1 MDFFNSGMD
10 PCVVLKDI
18 QRKIVNCNQQFLSF
32 YGKIKEEVLGK
43 TIEELRPDERFAHL
57 YKKYDEMALK
67 GKTFTAYHPGFGV
80 DGRAT
85 FYHGITEVLADLDGT
100 ITGVKI
106 SFYDTGKD
114 NLLSIIPSIE
124 FINGKFECDHA
135 NVGKALFEGVFR
147 TVESYVFYYLVRG
160 WAIEAIAKKLDISV
174 SRAQEVKEMVLLKME
189 VSDVDALFE
198 EAARRDMLCNVP
210 KDLLYKP
217 PKNMLSIDSK
227 STKKHYQEYGF
238 DIQKI
243 FLMLAKENDPIK
255 SFSYINLY
263 PDNTAVLLSTHP
275 DRIEAGIKDRSSG
288 SFEMID
294 ALAKE
299 KDRGEYF
306 CYTKEHNGRIILMIC
321 FHHGEWIEVCCFGV
335 ENADVAENMLANEK
349 LRLLSF
355 IHGFLGYAK
364 KIIKSAR
371 KNTILLEG
379 RAPLSP
385 VCRTVVG
392 SDMLSPR
399 EFEIM
404 ELLVRN
410 ISVKLIAKQ
419 FDISPDTVKGHSKRI
434 KEKLGVFSIGQLS
447 ERYWLSSPRKN

>member
-18 QRKIVNCNQQFLSF
+18 HRKIVNCNQQFLDF
-32 YGKIKEEVLGK
+32 YEKCKEEVLGK
-43 TIEELRPDERFAHL
+43 TIDELRPNERFAHL

-67 GKTFTAYHPGFGV
+67 GKTFTAYHPGFNVG
-80 DGRAT
+80 GKAT
-85 FYHGITEVLADLDGT
+85 FYHGITEILADLDGT

-135 NVGKALFEGVFR
+135 NVGKALFEGLFR
-147 TVESYVFYYLVRG
+147 TIESYVFYYLVRG
-160 WAIEAIAKKLDISV
+160 WAIEAIANKLDISV
-174 SRAQEVKEMVLLKME
+174 SRAQEIKEMVLLKME

-198 EAARRDMLCNVP
+198 KAARRDMLCNVP

-227 STKKHYQEYGF
+227 GTNKHYQEYGF

-243 FLMLAKENDPIK
+243 FLMLVKENDPIK

-275 DRIEAGIKDRSSG
+275 DRIEEGIKDRSSG
-288 SFEMID
+288 SFAMID

-299 KDRGEYF
+299 KDRADYF
-306 CYTKEHNGRIILMIC
+306 CYTKEHNGRIILMLC
-321 FHHGEWIEVCCFGV
+321 FHHGEWIEVCCFGI
-335 ENADVAENMLANEK
+335 ENAEVAENLLAKEK

-355 IHGFLGYAK
+355 VHGFLGYAK

-371 KNTILLEG
+371 KDKILLEG
-379 RAPLSP
+379 RAPSSP
-385 VCRTVVG
+385 VCRTIVG

-399 EFEIM
+399 EFEVM

-410 ISVKLIAKQ
+410 MSLKSISRKLDVTSETTKEYI
-419 FDISPDTVKGHSKRI
+419 KRI
-434 KEKLGVFSIGQLS
+434 KNKLGISSVSEIAENYWFSN
-447 ERYWLSSPRKN
+447 K